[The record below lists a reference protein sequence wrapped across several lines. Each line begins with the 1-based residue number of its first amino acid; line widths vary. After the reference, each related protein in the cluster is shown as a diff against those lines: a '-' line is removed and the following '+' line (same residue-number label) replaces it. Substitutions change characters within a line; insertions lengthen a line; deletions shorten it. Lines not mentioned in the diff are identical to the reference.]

1 MSVQQDNISVR
12 IKQKIQLLVSALD
25 KEKHENELLLNENI
39 ELKRLL
45 NDKEQSFIE
54 LKEHHDRLKFAKSL
68 QASNQEVHD
77 AKIKVNRIVREIDK
91 CIALLNR

>member
-1 MSVQQDNISVR
+1 MSVQKDNISSN

-25 KEKHENELLLNENI
+25 KERQENEVLLSHNNDLTRLLNE
-39 ELKRLL
+39 
-45 NDKEQSFIE
+45 KEQTNIE
-54 LKEHHDRLKFAKSL
+54 LKEHYDRLKFAKSL
-68 QASNQEVHD
+68 QSSNQEVHD

>member
-1 MSVQQDNISVR
+1 MSVQQDNISFR

-25 KEKHENELLLNENI
+25 KEKQDNELLLNQNN

-45 NDKEQSFIE
+45 VE